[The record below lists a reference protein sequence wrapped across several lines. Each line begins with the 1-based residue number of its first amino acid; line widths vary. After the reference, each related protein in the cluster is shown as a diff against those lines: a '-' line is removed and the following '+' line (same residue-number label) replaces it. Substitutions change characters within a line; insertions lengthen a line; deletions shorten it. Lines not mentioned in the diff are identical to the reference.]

1 MANSIR
7 NYTIVT
13 IQSNLMRGAWMV
25 EKTDFMCPN
34 DG

>member
-13 IQSNLMRGAWMV
+13 IQSNLMCGVM
-25 EKTDFMCPN
+25 
-34 DG
+34 DGIKDGLYVP

>member
-13 IQSNLMRGAWMV
+13 IQSNLMRGGM
-25 EKTDFMCPN
+25 
-34 DG
+34 DGIKDGLYVP